1 MKKVLF
7 QILQWTWCLPQNLVG
22 AVVWLCCKLRHDA
35 TEPFNGRTVVRW
47 RRFDGVSLGQFVFVN
62 INDGERTV
70 KHEYGHTR
78 QSLMLG
84 WFYLLVIGLPSLI
97 WAGCFD
103 KYRAKHG
110 VSYYKFYTE
119 RWADKL
125 GGVERS

>member
-1 MKKVLF
+1 MKKFLY
-7 QILQWTWCLPQNLVG
+7 QIVQWTWCLPQNIAG
-22 AVVWLCCKLRHDA
+22 AIMWLIFKWRGCETEFFKWRVV
-35 TEPFNGRTVVRW
+35 TRW
-47 RRFDGVSLGQFVFVN
+47 KRFDGVSLGQFIFVN
-62 INDGERTV
+62 ENESERTV

-84 WFYLLVIGLPSLI
+84 WFYLLAIGLPSLI
-97 WAGCFD
+97 WAGCFG
-103 KYRAKHG
+103 KYRVKHN